1 MRSRGLFQRGLW
13 PTLGD
18 ALYKYHPKP
27 LGCCVVGLLGEDST
41 MTLAIDPHDLSRAA
55 RPEEAPVSSAVAR
68 ESGARE
74 SSAGESGSAE
84 SGAPESGAAESGSRW
99 AALDTLAVRGGEPS
113 RHGYAAVATPIVC
126 TATYRFDGS
135 REIADH
141 FEGRVEREEYG
152 RYGNPTVR
160 AAEQKIT
167 ALEAAEDTVLFPS
180 GMSAITT
187 LLLAMLKPGDHV
199 VMTSDCYRRTRQF
212 LRTTLAKFGVEHT
225 LCSPGDDAAIE
236 AAVARPRTRLLLTE
250 APTNP
255 LLRVVDLQRLAQIC
269 AKQRGVKLLVDSTLA
284 SPINL
289 RPLEHGAHLVLQS
302 CTKYLGGHNDL
313 LAGSVSGERD
323 LVAALRE
330 SRGVFGSMPDPHAAY
345 LLIRGI
351 KTLAVRMRRHNESAL
366 RVARFLEQHPKVDRV
381 FYPGLPSHP
390 DHAVARRL
398 CSGYGGMVSF
408 LVRGDLATTSRF
420 VDGCALPIIAPS
432 MGGVETLMEQ
442 PALMSFYE
450 LSPEQRAEIGIPG
463 NLVRL
468 SVGLEDPDDL
478 IADFEQ
484 SLARL

>member
-1 MRSRGLFQRGLW
+1 
-13 PTLGD
+13 
-18 ALYKYHPKP
+18 
-27 LGCCVVGLLGEDST
+27 
-41 MTLAIDPHDLSRAA
+41 MTLAIDIQTTDAPKPAA
-55 RPEEAPVSSAVAR
+55 
-68 ESGARE
+68 GA
-74 SSAGESGSAE
+74 G
-84 SGAPESGAAESGSRW
+84 
-99 AALDTLAVRGGEPS
+99 LDTVAVRGGEPS

-135 REIADH
+135 EEIADH
-141 FEGRVEREEYG
+141 FEGRVSREEYG

-160 AAEQKIT
+160 AAEQKIS
-167 ALEAAEDTVLFPS
+167 ALEGTDDTVLFPS

-187 LLLAMLKPGDHV
+187 MLLAMLKPGDHV

-212 LRTTLAKFGVEHT
+212 IRTTLQKFGIEH
-225 LCSPGDDAAIE
+225 SFVAPGDYAALE
-236 AAVARPRTRLLLTE
+236 QAVARPRTRLLLTE

-255 LLRVVDLQRLAQIC
+255 LLRVADLPRLVEIA
-269 AKQRGVKLLVDSTLA
+269 ARHRGVKILVDSTLV

-289 RPLEHGAHLVLQS
+289 RPREHGVDLVLHS
-302 CTKYLGGHNDL
+302 CTKYMGGHNDL

-323 LVAALRE
+323 LLAALRE
-330 SRGVFGSMPDPHAAY
+330 ARGVFGSMPDPHGAY

-366 RVARFLEQHPKVDRV
+366 TIAHYLEQHPKIERV
-381 FYPGLPSHP
+381 FYPGLESHP
-390 DHAVARRL
+390 DFAVARRL
-398 CSGYGGMVSF
+398 CSGFGGMVSF
-408 LVRGDLATTSRF
+408 LVRGGLETTSRF
-420 VDGCALPIIAPS
+420 VDGCVLPIIAPS

-450 LSPEQRAEIGIPG
+450 LAPEQRQAIGIAE

-478 IADFEQ
+478 IADFAQ

>member
-1 MRSRGLFQRGLW
+1 MTIAINPS
-13 PTLGD
+13 
-18 ALYKYHPKP
+18 
-27 LGCCVVGLLGEDST
+27 DS
-41 MTLAIDPHDLSRAA
+41 SRAA
-55 RPEEAPVSSAVAR
+55 RSAGVPEV
-68 ESGARE
+68 SGARE
-74 SSAGESGSAE
+74 PATVVEPRRVDPQSVEMLPPGRSG
-84 SGAPESGAAESGSRW
+84 
-99 AALDTLAVRGGEPS
+99 LDTLAVRGGEPA
-113 RHGYAAVATPIVC
+113 RHGYAAVTTPIVC
-126 TATYRFDGS
+126 TATYSFEHS
-135 REIADH
+135 SEIADH
-141 FEGRVEREEYG
+141 FEGRVVREEYG

-160 AAEQKIT
+160 AAEQKIS
-167 ALEAAEDTVLFPS
+167 ALEAADDTVLFPS

-225 LCSPGDDAAIE
+225 LCAPGDDAALE
-236 AAVARPRTRLLLTE
+236 AAVARERTRLLLTE

-255 LLRVVDLQRLAQIC
+255 LLRVVDLPRLAQIC
-269 AKQRGVKLLVDSTLA
+269 SRQRGVKLLVDSTLA

-289 RPLEHGAHLVLQS
+289 RPLEHGAHLVLHS

-323 LVAALRE
+323 LLAALRE
-330 SRGVFGSMPDPHAAY
+330 ARGVFGSMPDPHAAY

-351 KTLAVRMRRHNESAL
+351 KTLAVRMRRHNESGL
-366 RVARFLEQHPKVDRV
+366 CIARFLEQHPGIERV
-381 FYPGLPSHP
+381 YYPGLPSHP

-398 CSGYGGMVSF
+398 CSGFGGMVSF
-408 LVRGDLATTSRF
+408 LVRGNLQATSRF

-450 LSPEQRAEIGIPG
+450 LSPEQRQAIGIPE

-468 SVGLEDPDDL
+468 SVGLEDPEDL
-478 IADFEQ
+478 IADFAQ

>member
-1 MRSRGLFQRGLW
+1 MFGE
-13 PTLGD
+13 PTIMTI
-18 ALYKYHPKP
+18 AINPS
-27 LGCCVVGLLGEDST
+27 DS
-41 MTLAIDPHDLSRAA
+41 SRAA
-55 RPEEAPVSSAVAR
+55 RGAGALEPSGVLAPRAALEPLGDVLPPAR
-68 ESGARE
+68 G
-74 SSAGESGSAE
+74 G
-84 SGAPESGAAESGSRW
+84 
-99 AALDTLAVRGGEPS
+99 LDTLAVRGGEPS
-113 RHGYAAVATPIVC
+113 RHGYAAVTTPIVC
-126 TATYRFDGS
+126 TATYSFES
-135 REIADH
+135 SSEIADH
-141 FEGRVEREEYG
+141 FEGRVSREEYG

-160 AAEQKIT
+160 AAEQKIS
-167 ALEAAEDTVLFPS
+167 ALEAADDTVLFPS

-225 LCSPGDDAAIE
+225 LCAPGDDAALE
-236 AAVARPRTRLLLTE
+236 SAVAKERTRLLLTE

-255 LLRVVDLQRLAQIC
+255 LLRVVDLPRLAQIC
-269 AKQRGVKLLVDSTLA
+269 ARQRGVKLLVDSTLA
-284 SPINL
+284 SPMNL
-289 RPLEHGAHLVLQS
+289 RPLQHGAHLVLHS

-330 SRGVFGSMPDPHAAY
+330 ARGVFGSMPDPHAAY

-351 KTLAVRMRRHNESAL
+351 KTLAVRMRRHNESSL
-366 RVARFLEQHPKVDRV
+366 RIARFLEQHPGIERV
-381 FYPGLPSHP
+381 YHPGLPSHP

-398 CSGYGGMVSF
+398 CSGFGGMISF
-408 LVRGDLATTSRF
+408 LVRGGLAATSRF

-450 LSPEQRAEIGIPG
+450 LSSEQRQAIGIPD

-468 SVGLEDPDDL
+468 SVGLEDPEDL
-478 IADFEQ
+478 IADFAQ

>member
-1 MRSRGLFQRGLW
+1 
-13 PTLGD
+13 
-18 ALYKYHPKP
+18 
-27 LGCCVVGLLGEDST
+27 
-41 MTLAIDPHDLSRAA
+41 MTIATDPSDPSRAA
-55 RPEEAPVSSAVAR
+55 RGAALESPNGVAHLP
-68 ESGARE
+68 SGA
-74 SSAGESGSAE
+74 SHD
-84 SGAPESGAAESGSRW
+84 PHAATLPAR
-99 AALDTLAVRGGEPS
+99 AAKLDTLAVRGGEPA
-113 RHGYAAVATPIVC
+113 RHGYDAVTTPIVC
-126 TATYRFDGS
+126 SATYRFEGS
-135 REIADH
+135 SEIADH
-141 FEGRVEREEYG
+141 FEGRVLREEYG

-160 AAEQKIT
+160 AAEQKIS
-167 ALEAAEDTVLFPS
+167 ALEAADDTVLFPS

-225 LCSPGDDAAIE
+225 LCAPGDE
-236 AAVARPRTRLLLTE
+236 AALEAAMAHPRTRMLLTE

-255 LLRVVDLQRLAQIC
+255 LLRVVDLPRLAQIC
-269 AKQRGVKLLVDSTLA
+269 SRYRGVKLLVDSTLA

-289 RPLEHGAHLVLQS
+289 RPLEHGAHLVLHS

-323 LVAALRE
+323 LLAALRD

-351 KTLAVRMRRHNESAL
+351 KTLAVRMRRHNESSL
-366 RVARFLEQHPKVDRV
+366 RIARFLEQHPGIERV
-381 FYPGLPSHP
+381 YHPGLPSHP
-390 DHAVARRL
+390 DHAVARRI
-398 CSGYGGMVSF
+398 CTGFGGMISF
-408 LVRGDLATTSRF
+408 LVRGGLETTSRF

-450 LSPEQRAEIGIPG
+450 LTPDQRQAIGIPE

-468 SVGLEDPDDL
+468 SVGLEDPEDL
-478 IADFEQ
+478 MADFSQ

>member
-1 MRSRGLFQRGLW
+1 MTIAINPS
-13 PTLGD
+13 
-18 ALYKYHPKP
+18 
-27 LGCCVVGLLGEDST
+27 DS
-41 MTLAIDPHDLSRAA
+41 SRAGRSA
-55 RPEEAPVSSAVAR
+55 SSPEASGGR
-68 ESGARE
+68 EPPSVIEPSGELPPGR
-74 SSAGESGSAE
+74 SG
-84 SGAPESGAAESGSRW
+84 
-99 AALDTLAVRGGEPS
+99 LDTLAVRGGEPA
-113 RHGYAAVATPIVC
+113 RHGYAAVTTPIVC
-126 TATYRFDGS
+126 TATYSFEHS
-135 REIADH
+135 SEIADH
-141 FEGRVEREEYG
+141 FEGRVLREEYG

-160 AAEQKIT
+160 AAEQKIS
-167 ALEAAEDTVLFPS
+167 ALEAADDTVLFPS

-225 LCSPGDDAAIE
+225 LCAPGDNAALE
-236 AAVARPRTRLLLTE
+236 AAVARDRTRLLLTE

-255 LLRVVDLQRLAQIC
+255 LLRVVDLPRLAQIC
-269 AKQRGVKLLVDSTLA
+269 SRQRGVKLLVDSTLA

-289 RPLEHGAHLVLQS
+289 RPLEHGAHLVLHS

-330 SRGVFGSMPDPHAAY
+330 ARGVFGSMPDPHAAY

-351 KTLAVRMRRHNESAL
+351 KTLAVRMRRHNESGL
-366 RVARFLEQHPKVDRV
+366 RIARFLEQHPGIERV
-381 FYPGLPSHP
+381 YHPGLPSHP

-398 CSGYGGMVSF
+398 CSGFGGMVSF
-408 LVRGDLATTSRF
+408 LVRGDLEATSRF
-420 VDGCALPIIAPS
+420 VDACALPIIAPS

-450 LSPEQRAEIGIPG
+450 LSSEQRQAIGIPE

-468 SVGLEDPDDL
+468 SVGLEDAEDL
-478 IADFEQ
+478 IADFAQ
-484 SLARL
+484 ALARL

>member
-1 MRSRGLFQRGLW
+1 RLPR
-13 PTLGD
+13 
-18 ALYKYHPKP
+18 
-27 LGCCVVGLLGEDST
+27 
-41 MTLAIDPHDLSRAA
+41 LAGHETRAGHEPH
-55 RPEEAPVSSAVAR
+55 
-68 ESGARE
+68 GA
-74 SSAGESGSAE
+74 
-84 SGAPESGAAESGSRW
+84 APELNGLAHEARGAG
-99 AALDTLAVRGGEPS
+99 LDTLAVRGGEPN
-113 RHGYAAVATPIVC
+113 RHGYAAVTTPIVC
-126 TATYRFDGS
+126 TATYRFEGS
-135 REIADH
+135 SEIADH
-141 FEGRVEREEYG
+141 FEGRVLREEYG

-160 AAEQKIT
+160 AAEQKIS
-167 ALEAAEDTVLFPS
+167 ALEGADDTVLFPS

-225 LCSPGDDAAIE
+225 LCAPGDE
-236 AAVARPRTRLLLTE
+236 AALEAAMAQPRTRLLLTE

-255 LLRVVDLQRLAQIC
+255 LLRVVDLPKLAQIC
-269 AKQRGVKLLVDSTLA
+269 ARHRGVKLLVDSTLA

-289 RPLEHGAHLVLQS
+289 RPLELGAHLVLQS

-323 LVAALRE
+323 LLSALRE

-351 KTLAVRMRRHNESAL
+351 KTLAVRMRRHNESSL
-366 RVARFLEQHPKVDRV
+366 RIARFLEQHPAIERV
-381 FYPGLPSHP
+381 YHPGLASHP
-390 DHAVARRL
+390 DHAIARRI
-398 CSGYGGMVSF
+398 CKGFGGMISF
-408 LVRGDLATTSRF
+408 LVRGDLAATSRF

-450 LSPEQRAEIGIPG
+450 LTPEQRAAIGIPE

-468 SVGLEDPDDL
+468 SVGLEDADDL
-478 IADFEQ
+478 IADFSQ